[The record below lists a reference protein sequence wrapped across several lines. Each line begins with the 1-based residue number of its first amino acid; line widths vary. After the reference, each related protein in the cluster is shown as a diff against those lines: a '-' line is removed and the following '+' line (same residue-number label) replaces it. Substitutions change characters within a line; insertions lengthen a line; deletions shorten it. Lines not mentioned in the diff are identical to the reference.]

1 MGMGRR
7 ALEPGEN
14 GKTTFRGRH
23 PKLGLW
29 RSEASLKK
37 DRVRPRVWRA
47 EVRYHDPTQHK
58 VRVLTA
64 EGGTKGEAEANVT
77 AALEQARELEGLHA
91 GAGGMTVRRAAR
103 GHLRMLEDGHFD
115 LAPKTVRAY
124 AAVIRR
130 HMLGDDC
137 VIGHVPLKHLT
148 ALQIEM
154 DMDRIVKA
162 DASTQLPNYK
172 AILNAI
178 LKRAVKAGAI
188 GENPMLRVSMPSAP
202 RKKKRRVYGNGS
214 ARRVNQALTAE
225 EDERLHRRLNMEQAH
240 VADLVR
246 VVRHQ
251 GLRIG
256 EAASLRR
263 QDVDLAAGA
272 VTVAGKLIRVRG
284 QGRVWDPTLKSDL
297 SYRTL
302 PIREGARGAL
312 ERRLAAAEERGGLQY
327 LFAPPGASKPDT
339 DYWQRLARGVF
350 DRAELPD
357 VTAHTLRRTVERELE
372 QAGATVSERETFM
385 GHTERVARMHYAD
398 HGVVRQSIITAMD
411 KSGVEVE

>member
-1 MGMGRR
+1 MHRSPPLSHCGRVGGFFASLCRYGMGMGRR
-7 ALEPGEN
+7 ALEPGEG

-29 RSEASLKK
+29 
-37 DRVRPRVWRA
+37 
-47 EVRYHDPTQHK
+47 
-58 VRVLTA
+58 
-64 EGGTKGEAEANVT
+64 
-77 AALEQARELEGLHA
+77 
-91 GAGGMTVRRAAR
+91 
-103 GHLRMLEDGHFD
+103 
-115 LAPKTVRAY
+115 
-124 AAVIRR
+124 
-130 HMLGDDC
+130 
-137 VIGHVPLKHLT
+137 
-148 ALQIEM
+148 
-154 DMDRIVKA
+154 
-162 DASTQLPNYK
+162 
-172 AILNAI
+172 
-178 LKRAVKAGAI
+178 
-188 GENPMLRVSMPSAP
+188 
-202 RKKKRRVYGNGS
+202 
-214 ARRVNQALTAE
+214 
-225 EDERLHRRLNMEQAH
+225 
-240 VADLVR
+240 
-246 VVRHQ
+246 
-251 GLRIG
+251 IG
-256 EAASLRR
+256 EAAPLRR

-411 KSGVEVE
+411 KSGVSLHC